1 MAFLGLD
8 KLLTTELG
16 LGGLIV
22 SVLLAVMVF
31 GIWQVTK
38 LVLLVIKTRENQLTE
53 ANKSKD
59 QQVILFSE
67 TISEQDEKWRCEIK
81 DRDEVWCKQLKEE
94 REIDRIERRENAEM
108 VTEAI
113 RRAILEVGGKGADL
127 R

>member
-38 LVLLVIKTRENQLTE
+38 LVMLVIKTRENQLTE